1 MKTAKS
7 YTTLPPLEFS
17 LSPNHCRKNPV
28 KTKKN
33 AKKQH
38 LTLQKTARKKTSDIS
53 PPLCSVLH
61 FPTYTS
67 IWTTHIKHI
76 KQHILNPVSP
86 KQSWQLGRR
95 LAILQS
101 ARAEGG
107 GGEERRSPCRTTA
120 LPAGGGVRPQTAI
133 TPANNGGGAGMR
145 RGGTTARDLQMSSA
159 SLGGALLLEQ
169 VGHLRIKIKNIHV

>member
-159 SLGGALLLEQ
+159 SLGGGSS
-169 VGHLRIKIKNIHV
+169 VGTGGTP